1 MTQHNHEII
10 KVFIPVS
17 TNIPIEMSPASP
29 TIHKTPTK
37 HEISNNAL
45 IKIQSQIDIL
55 KEEIEKTNT
64 YCTEFK
70 DDINKKLEHKS
81 IREVLCER
89 IVLLEK
95 ENNYLKNEIKN
106 QQLII
111 QMLLSNENGK
121 TQWKSSKSI
130 NPDLQDKPEIPTPIN
145 LTNRFESLH
154 IAEENSGPE
163 NKNNDVHQKMPFQ
176 ITKLDHVIV
185 YDIYRNRDIDPL
197 FIRNQLMMPI
207 EDHR

>member
-1 MTQHNHEII
+1 MAQHNHEII
-10 KVFIPVS
+10 KVCIPVS

-45 IKIQSQIDIL
+45 THIQSQTDIL
-55 KEEIEKTNT
+55 KKKLRKQTPIVRN
-64 YCTEFK
+64 FK

-111 QMLLSNENGK
+111 QMLLPNENGK

-130 NPDLQDKPEIPTPIN
+130 NLDLQDKPEIPTPIN

-163 NKNNDVHQKMPFQ
+163 NKNNDVHQKIPFQ
-176 ITKLDHVIV
+176 MTNLDHVIV
-185 YDIYRNRDIDPL
+185 YDIYRNRDIDLL
-197 FIRNQLMMPI
+197 FIRNHLIMPI